1 MCCFGTNLYVSMYV
15 IIIIKCLVH
24 IRQVGILVFF
34 CFKTFK
40 GEISLVFVC
49 IVRMYGNNL
58 PDIIYTLLLAIIITN
73 ERRYL

>member
-15 IIIIKCLVH
+15 IIIIKCLV
-24 IRQVGILVFF
+24 QAGILVFF

-49 IVRMYGNNL
+49 IVCMVITSL
-58 PDIIYTLLLAIIITN
+58 TLFIH
-73 ERRYL
+73 YYYKY

>member
-15 IIIIKCLVH
+15 IIIIKCLV
-24 IRQVGILVFF
+24 QAGILVFF